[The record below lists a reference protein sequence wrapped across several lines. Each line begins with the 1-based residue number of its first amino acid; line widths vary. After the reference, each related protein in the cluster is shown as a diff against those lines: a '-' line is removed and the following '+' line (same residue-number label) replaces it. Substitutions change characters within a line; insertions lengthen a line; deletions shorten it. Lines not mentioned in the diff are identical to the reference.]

1 MANEPASGV
10 VVNRP
15 RHSTIVIAIALV
27 IGAWQ
32 FGQGIYIYVKAELAQ
47 YLLASAWEES
57 KQTQQPVKPWSW
69 ADTWPVARLTVP
81 THDIDLIVLAGDTG
95 RTLAFGPGYNL
106 ASVTP
111 GDTGNSIISAHR
123 DTHFEFLKD
132 VVTGDEIIVE
142 NQQGIK
148 KVYIVSSTHVVDS
161 RDAYISVDDDSAALT
176 LVTCFPFDTITT
188 GGPLRFVVVAIESE
202 KTYPGQLV

>member
-27 IGAWQ
+27 IGTWQ
-32 FGQGIYIYVKAELAQ
+32 FGQGIYIYAKAELAQ
-47 YLLASAWEES
+47 YLLISAWEES
-57 KQTQQPVKPWSW
+57 KQTQQPVKPWPW

-106 ASVTP
+106 ATVKP
-111 GDTGNSIISAHR
+111 GNTGNSIISAHR
-123 DTHFEFLKD
+123 DTHFKFLQN
-132 VVTGDEIIVE
+132 VSSGDEIIIE
-142 NQQGIK
+142 NQQGVK
-148 KVYIVSSTHVVDS
+148 KVYTVSNTHVVDS
-161 RDAYISVDDDSAALT
+161 RDAHIPIDYDNAALT
-176 LVTCFPFDTITT
+176 LVTCFPFNTMTT
-188 GGPLRFVVVAIESE
+188 GGPLRFVVVAVESE
-202 KTYPGQLV
+202 NSDQGQFV